1 MGTNKGLTILA
12 VMVATLIA
20 YFVAIALCYR
30 CPRCHT
36 RLGIFTTDPT
46 GLGWSWGRKI
56 KKPCPSCGLNFDEQ
70 WPPLT
75 KVQEA
80 VQSAEQWGRGP
91 KPYQV
96 SAHD

>member
-20 YFVAIALCYR
+20 YFVAIALWAYR

-46 GLGWSWGRKI
+46 GLVLSWFCKI
-56 KKPCPSCGLNFDEQ
+56 KKPCPNCGLNFDEQ

-75 KVQEA
+75 TVEEA
-80 VQSAEQWGRGP
+80 VQTAEQWDEDRNP
-91 KPYQV
+91 IK
-96 SAHD
+96 